1 MGVDGRLS
9 EMSSERFLRHNAGR
23 AFCESCLAIHTGLS
37 LPQAAAAVAA
47 LGRLSEFAVGSAR
60 CLSCGRTNTL
70 ISVTTT

>member
-1 MGVDGRLS
+1 MNDNRLP

-37 LPQAAAAVAA
+37 LGQAAAAVQA
-47 LGRLSEFAVGSAR
+47 LGRLSEFAIGPAR

-70 ISVTTT
+70 ISAMST